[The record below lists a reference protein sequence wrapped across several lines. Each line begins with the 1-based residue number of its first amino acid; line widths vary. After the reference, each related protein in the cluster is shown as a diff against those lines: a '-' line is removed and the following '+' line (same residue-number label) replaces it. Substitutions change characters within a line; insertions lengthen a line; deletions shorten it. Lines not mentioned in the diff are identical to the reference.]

1 MRKLFKCRVCGY
13 VVGRKES
20 PDVCPACGV
29 KGKIFEEY
37 ESPISK
43 KRRIALELNIHS
55 VMVHLP
61 IAFVSSMFLIS
72 VLRIIGFI
80 NDRSVFMGMLRAIVL
95 ILPFV
100 AIFATIA
107 GMLDGKLR
115 FKRINTP
122 HLKKKLVLACF
133 FILVSISLFVIQYFL
148 DLDRSTYNIV
158 VLIYSIALLGI
169 ATPLGLIGGR
179 LLDSKVRG

>member
-1 MRKLFKCRVCGY
+1 MKKMYKCRVCGY
-13 VVGRKES
+13 IVERVDP

-43 KRRIALELNIHS
+43 KRRRILELHMHPA
-55 VMVHLP
+55 MVHFP
-61 IAFVSSMFLIS
+61 VAFITSMFVLS
-72 VLRIIGFI
+72 ALRIVGIVEEQSIFI
-80 NDRSVFMGMLRAIVL
+80 GMLRAIVS

-100 AIFATIA
+100 AVFATVA
-107 GMLDGKLR
+107 GMYDGKLR

-122 HLKKKLVLACF
+122 HLKKKLVLAGL
-133 FILVSISLFVIQYFL
+133 FIFISALLFIIQYFL
-148 DLDRSTYNIV
+148 DLDRSTFNII
-158 VLIYSIALLGI
+158 VLICSISLLSVAL
-169 ATPLGLIGGR
+169 PLGLIGGK